1 MTGERTGSS
10 VGVRLRRVM
19 TSGPVLT
26 VGIVLLAVA
35 MGIATAW
42 LHVLRPPPP
51 PSATSA
57 FIQMLGG
64 DTNPF

>member
-1 MTGERTGSS
+1 MTEGSTGPSL
-10 VGVRLRRVM
+10 GARLRRAM
-19 TSGPVLT
+19 TSGPV
-26 VGIVLLAVA
+26 VVAGIVMLAVA
-35 MGIATAW
+35 VGVATAW

-51 PSATSA
+51 PSATTA

>member
-1 MTGERTGSS
+1 MWGERTGA
-10 VGVRLRRVM
+10 RLRRVV
-19 TSGPVLT
+19 TSGPVVA

-35 MGIATAW
+35 LGVATAW

-64 DTNPF
+64 NTNPF

>member
-1 MTGERTGSS
+1 MIEGSTGSS
-10 VGVRLRRVM
+10 FGARLRRVM
-19 TSGPVLT
+19 TSGPVVVAGT
-26 VGIVLLAVA
+26 VMLAVA
-35 MGIATAW
+35 AGIAIAW

-64 DTNPF
+64 HTNPF